1 MRDYALLIFE
11 PDIRGTFDHT
21 TALWKGQIDSKKN
34 YNSINLVLI
43 NDNIEINNRRPL
55 SSWLKFLS
63 DNSVKYEYIYNSE
76 FAVSLRILDSFDKT
90 FEFQLFCCDIRASN
104 YKLEVSQDYIMALLY
119 VLDLKK
125 EGRLYPSVLVNK
137 IKNAKLILEAD
148 RDRNYDTYDSMM
160 KYLKSL
166 EKLCEN
172 CFYYENDIHFYIE
185 KN

>member
-90 FEFQLFCCDIRASN
+90 FEFQLLQPLRYQYSLACPFQRQPTQSRNQLQTSLAVHFSLRRKKSPRRQLLRERAS
-104 YKLEVSQDYIMALLY
+104 SCQ
-119 VLDLKK
+119 
-125 EGRLYPSVLVNK
+125 
-137 IKNAKLILEAD
+137 
-148 RDRNYDTYDSMM
+148 
-160 KYLKSL
+160 
-166 EKLCEN
+166 
-172 CFYYENDIHFYIE
+172 HFR
-185 KN
+185 